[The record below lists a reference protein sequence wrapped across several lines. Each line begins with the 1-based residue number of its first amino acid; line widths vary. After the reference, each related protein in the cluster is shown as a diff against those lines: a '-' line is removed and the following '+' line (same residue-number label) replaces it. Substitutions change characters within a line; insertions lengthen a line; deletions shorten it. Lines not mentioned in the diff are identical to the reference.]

1 MLSGRTIR
9 RNHQL
14 GFTLLEV
21 MVTIVILAFGLLGL
35 AGLEMKTRSVE
46 MESYQRTQA
55 MVILNDMASRLQ
67 TGRAKAT
74 DYLASAVGGG
84 AVENC
89 SALSGASLDLC
100 EWANS
105 LRGAGETTGGS
116 QVGAMIGA
124 RGCITEIQA
133 QNTSSGSCTP
143 GIYEVSVAWQG
154 MFKSAAP
161 SSTCAQDVNYG
172 GDSMRRVIS
181 LRVSAGTAGCT

>member
-1 MLSGRTIR
+1 MLNQPTIK

-55 MVILNDMASRLQ
+55 MVILNDMVSRLQ

-74 DYLASAVGGG
+74 DYLVSAVGDG
-84 AVENC
+84 AVEDC
-89 SALSGASLDLC
+89 SALSGANFDLC
-100 EWANS
+100 EWANA
-105 LRGAGETTGGS
+105 LRGAGETAGSS

-133 QNTSSGSCTP
+133 QNTTAGSCTP
-143 GIYEVSVAWQG
+143 GIYEVTVAWQG
-154 MFKSAAP
+154 MFKTAAP
-161 SSTCAQDVNYG
+161 VNTCAQDVNYG
-172 GDSMRRVIS
+172 GDTMRRVIS
-181 LRVSAGTAGCT
+181 LRVSAGTAGCI